1 MYCPKCLNNTLRLSS
16 RGVVNLVINGKQM
29 DAGRFLY
36 NTQSMDKR
44 ELLGELTQKI
54 EEFFKWYSGFRN
66 QSAIEVV
73 EIITSDVQ
81 CEEGCNLPLNQ
92 RISIVDVLISSKE
105 LRAILDRLGEKYSMN
120 IQLKNS

>member
-1 MYCPKCLNNTLRLSS
+1 MYCPKCLNNTLKLSS

-44 ELLGELTQKI
+44 ELLSELTHKI

-66 QSAIEVV
+66 RSAIEVV
-73 EIITSDVQ
+73 ELITSDVQ
-81 CEEGCNLPLNQ
+81 CDEGCTLPLNQ
-92 RISIVDVLISSKE
+92 RISIVDLLISTKD
-105 LRAILDRLGEKYSMN
+105 LREILNAMGEKYNMT
-120 IQLKNS
+120 IELKNN